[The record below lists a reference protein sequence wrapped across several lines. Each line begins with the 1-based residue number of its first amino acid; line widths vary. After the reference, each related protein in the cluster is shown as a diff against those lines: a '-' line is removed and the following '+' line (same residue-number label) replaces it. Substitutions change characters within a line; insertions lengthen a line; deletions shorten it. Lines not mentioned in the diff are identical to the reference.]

1 MWNFDPSSGKLVKWA
16 GKEPDA
22 WGKKM
27 EDNKRKTRQLELM
40 TNTCTYKNP
49 KKQ

>member
-22 WGKKM
+22 WGKKL
-27 EDNKRKTRQLELM
+27 KTIKERQDS
-40 TNTCTYKNP
+40 
-49 KKQ
+49 